1 MSWNDL
7 EGKDLISI
15 KDWTKEEL
23 DILLRVAGDLKS
35 RYYSGEELDILENDT
50 FMMLFFNSSTRTRQS
65 FEAGMS
71 QLGGHS
77 QFLAPET
84 MRISL
89 DRKPGGG
96 ESIKDTTKV
105 MGRYSE
111 GIGVRLL
118 EDKVDYYGQG
128 TEILYEMGKYSTVPI
143 INMASDI
150 YHPCQSMTDI
160 MTMQEKVGNLK
171 GKKIAV
177 TWAYSPWVRSWGS
190 IQSNILTSALFG
202 MDVNLAHPE
211 GYELDSDVLD
221 LTEENAGKSGGS
233 FTVTNDMDEAIK
245 DADIVYPRNWMS
257 PGRYEIGK
265 EKEIE
270 MAGQHKDWKYTKE
283 KQEELSDS
291 GYLLHCMPVDRGN
304 EVDDEIMDDPEL
316 SFVYDQA
323 ENRLHLQKALMA
335 LTMGGNF

>member
-1 MSWNDL
+1 MSWYDL
-7 EGKDLISI
+7 KGKNLISV

-23 DILLRVAGDLKS
+23 DILLRVANDLKS
-35 RYYSGEELDILENDT
+35 RYYSGETLNALENKT

-84 MRISL
+84 MRISIS
-89 DRKPGGG
+89 REPGGG
-96 ESIKDTTKV
+96 ESIKDTTRV
-105 MGRYSE
+105 MGRYAE
-111 GIGVRLL
+111 GVGVRIL
-118 EDKVDYYGQG
+118 EDRVDYYGQG
-128 TEILYEMGKYSTVPI
+128 TEIMYEIGKYSSIPV

-150 YHPCQSMTDI
+150 YHPCQSMTDV
-160 MTMQEKVGNLK
+160 MTMQEKVGDLK

-177 TWAYSPWVRSWGS
+177 TWVHSPWVRSWGS

-202 MDVNLAHPE
+202 MDVHLAHPE
-211 GYELDSDVLD
+211 GYELDPDVLD
-221 LTEENAGKSGGS
+221 ITEENAARSGGS
-233 FTVTNDMDEAIK
+233 FQVTNDMDEAIK

-257 PGRYEIGK
+257 PDRYEVGK
-265 EKEIE
+265 EREIE
-270 MAGQHKDWKYTKE
+270 MAREHQDWKYTRE
-283 KQEELSDS
+283 KQALADP

-304 EVDDEIMDDPEL
+304 EVEDDIVDDPEL
-316 SFVYDQA
+316 SFIYDQA

-335 LTMGGNF
+335 LTMGGSF

>member
-1 MSWNDL
+1 MSWYDL
-7 EGKDLISI
+7 KGKNLISV
-15 KDWTKEEL
+15 KDWSKEEL
-23 DILLRVAGDLKS
+23 DILLRVANDLKS
-35 RYYSGEELDILENDT
+35 RYYSGETLNALENKT

-89 DRKPGGG
+89 SREPGGG

-105 MGRYSE
+105 MGRYAE
-111 GIGVRLL
+111 GAGVRIL

-128 TEILYEMGKYSTVPI
+128 TEIMYEMGKYSSIPV

-160 MTMQEKVGNLK
+160 MTMQEKVGDLK
-171 GKKIAV
+171 NKKIAV
-177 TWAYSPWVRSWGS
+177 TWVHSPWVRSWGS

-202 MDVNLAHPE
+202 MNVHLAHPE
-211 GYELDSDVLD
+211 GYELDPDVLD
-221 LTEENAGKSGGS
+221 LTEENANKSGGS
-233 FTVTNDMDEAIK
+233 FTVTNDMDEAIE

-257 PGRYEIGK
+257 PDRYEIGK
-265 EKEIE
+265 DKEVE
-270 MAGQHKDWKYTKE
+270 MARQHEDWKYTRE
-283 KQEELSDS
+283 KQALADP

-304 EVDDEIMDDPEL
+304 EVGDDIVDDPEL
-316 SFVYDQA
+316 SFIYDQA

-335 LTMGGNF
+335 LTMGGSF

>member
-1 MSWNDL
+1 MSWYDL
-7 EGKDLISI
+7 KGKDLISV
-15 KDWTKEEL
+15 KDWSKEEL
-23 DILLRVAGDLKS
+23 DILLKVAKDLKS
-35 RYYSGEELDILENDT
+35 RYYSGETLNALENKT

-89 DRKPGGG
+89 SREPGGG

-105 MGRYSE
+105 MGRYAE
-111 GIGVRLL
+111 GVGVRIL

-128 TEILYEMGKYSTVPI
+128 TEIMYEMGKYSSIPV

-150 YHPCQSMTDI
+150 YHPCQSMTDV
-160 MTMQEKVGNLK
+160 MTMQEKVGDLRD
-171 GKKIAV
+171 KKIAV
-177 TWAYSPWVRSWGS
+177 TWVQSPWVRSWGS

-202 MDVNLAHPE
+202 MDVHLAHPE
-211 GYELDSDVLD
+211 GYELDPDVLD
-221 LTEENAGKSGGS
+221 LTEENADKSGGS
-233 FTVTNDMDEAIK
+233 FTVTNDMDEAVE

-257 PGRYEIGK
+257 PDRYEIGK

-270 MAGQHKDWKYTKE
+270 KAKEHEDWKYTRERQK
-283 KQEELSDS
+283 LADP

-304 EVDDEIMDDPEL
+304 EVEDELVDDPEL
-316 SFVYDQA
+316 SFIYDQA

-335 LTMGGNF
+335 LTMGGSF

>member
-1 MSWNDL
+1 MSWYDL
-7 EGKDLISI
+7 KGKDLISV
-15 KDWTKEEL
+15 KDWSKEEL
-23 DILLRVAGDLKS
+23 DILLKVAKDLKS
-35 RYYSGEELDILENDT
+35 RYYSGETLNALENKT

-89 DRKPGGG
+89 SREPGGG

-105 MGRYSE
+105 MGRYAE
-111 GIGVRLL
+111 GVGVRIL

-128 TEILYEMGKYSTVPI
+128 TEIMYEMGKYSSIPV

-150 YHPCQSMTDI
+150 YHPCQSMTDV
-160 MTMQEKVGNLK
+160 MTMQEKVGDLRD
-171 GKKIAV
+171 KKIAV
-177 TWAYSPWVRSWGS
+177 TWVQSPWVRSWGS

-202 MDVNLAHPE
+202 MDVHLAHPE
-211 GYELDSDVLD
+211 GYELDPDVLE
-221 LTEENAGKSGGS
+221 LTEENADKSGGS
-233 FTVTNDMDEAIK
+233 FTVTNDMDEAVE

-257 PGRYEIGK
+257 PDRYEIGK

-270 MAGQHKDWKYTKE
+270 KAKEHEDWKYTRERQK
-283 KQEELSDS
+283 LADP

-304 EVDDEIMDDPEL
+304 EVEDELVDDPEL
-316 SFVYDQA
+316 SFIYDQA

-335 LTMGGNF
+335 LTMGGSF

>member
-1 MSWNDL
+1 MSWYDL
-7 EGKDLISI
+7 KGKDLISV

-23 DILLRVAGDLKS
+23 DILLRVANDLKS
-35 RYYSGEELDILENDT
+35 RYYSGETLNALENKT

-89 DRKPGGG
+89 SREPGGG

-105 MGRYSE
+105 MGRYAE
-111 GIGVRLL
+111 GAGVRIL

-128 TEILYEMGKYSTVPI
+128 TEIMYEMGKYSSIPV

-150 YHPCQSMTDI
+150 YHPCQSMTDV
-160 MTMQEKVGNLK
+160 MTMQEKVGSLED
-171 GKKIAV
+171 KKIAV
-177 TWAYSPWVRSWGS
+177 TWVHSPWVRSWGS

-202 MDVNLAHPE
+202 MNVHLAHPE
-211 GYELDSDVLD
+211 GYDLDPDVLD
-221 LTEENAGKSGGS
+221 LTEDNAEESGGS
-233 FTVTNDMDEAIK
+233 FNVTNDMDEAIE

-257 PGRYEIGK
+257 PDRYEIGK

-270 MAGQHKDWKYTKE
+270 MARQHKDWKYTKE
-283 KQEELSDS
+283 KQKLADP

-304 EVDDEIMDDPEL
+304 EVEDEIVDDKEL
-316 SFVYDQA
+316 SFIYDQA

-335 LTMGGNF
+335 LTMGGSF

>member
-1 MSWNDL
+1 MSWHDL
-7 EGKDLISI
+7 KGKDMISV

-23 DILLRVAGDLKS
+23 DILLRVANDLKS
-35 RYYSGEELDILENDT
+35 RYYSGEEPDILENDT

-89 DRKPGGG
+89 DREPGGG
-96 ESIKDTTKV
+96 ESIKDTTRV
-105 MGRYSE
+105 MGRYAE
-111 GIGVRLL
+111 GVGVRIL
-118 EDKVDYYGQG
+118 EDKVNYYGQG
-128 TEILYEMGKYSTVPI
+128 TEIMYEMGKYSTVPI

-150 YHPCQSMTDI
+150 YHPCQSMTDV
-160 MTMQEKVGNLK
+160 MTMQEKVGDLK
-171 GKKIAV
+171 DKKIAV

-202 MDVNLAHPE
+202 MDVSLAHPE
-211 GYELDSDVLD
+211 GYELDPDVLD
-221 LTEENAGKSGGS
+221 MTEENAKKSGGS
-233 FTVTNDMDEAIK
+233 FSVTNDMEEAVE

-257 PGRYEIGK
+257 PDRYEIGK

-270 MAGQHKDWKYTKE
+270 MAGQHEDWKYTKE
-283 KQEELSDS
+283 KQEELGDP

-304 EVDDEIMDDPEL
+304 EVEDEIMDDPEL

>member
-1 MSWNDL
+1 MSWYDL
-7 EGKDLISI
+7 KGKDLISV
-15 KDWTKEEL
+15 KDWSKEEL
-23 DILLRVAGDLKS
+23 DILLKVAKDLKS
-35 RYYSGEELDILENDT
+35 RYYSGETLNALENKT

-89 DRKPGGG
+89 SREPGGG

-105 MGRYSE
+105 MGRYAE
-111 GIGVRLL
+111 GVGVRIL

-128 TEILYEMGKYSTVPI
+128 TEIMYEMGKYSSIPV

-150 YHPCQSMTDI
+150 YHPCQSMTDV
-160 MTMQEKVGNLK
+160 MTMQEKVGDLK
-171 GKKIAV
+171 DKKIAV
-177 TWAYSPWVRSWGS
+177 TWVQSPWVRSWGS

-202 MDVNLAHPE
+202 MDVHLAHPE
-211 GYELDSDVLD
+211 GYDLDPDVLE
-221 LTEENAGKSGGS
+221 LTEENASKSGGS
-233 FTVTNDMDEAIK
+233 FTVTNDMDEAVE

-257 PGRYEIGK
+257 PDRYEIGK

-270 MAGQHKDWKYTKE
+270 KAKEHEGWKYTRERQK
-283 KQEELSDS
+283 LADP

-304 EVDDEIMDDPEL
+304 EVEDELVDDPEL
-316 SFVYDQA
+316 SFIYDQA

-335 LTMGGNF
+335 LTMGGSF

>member
-1 MSWNDL
+1 MSWYDL
-7 EGKDLISI
+7 KGKNMISV

-23 DILLRVAGDLKS
+23 DILLRVANDLKS
-35 RYYSGEELDILENDT
+35 RYYSGESLNALENKT

-89 DRKPGGG
+89 SREPGGG

-105 MGRYSE
+105 MGRYAE
-111 GIGVRLL
+111 GVGVRIL

-128 TEILYEMGKYSTVPI
+128 TEIMYEMGKYSSIPV

-160 MTMQEKVGNLK
+160 MTMQEKVGDLR

-177 TWAYSPWVRSWGS
+177 TWVHSPWVRSWGS

-202 MDVNLAHPE
+202 MDVHLAHPE
-211 GYELDSDVLD
+211 GYDLDPDVLD
-221 LTEENAGKSGGS
+221 LTEDNAEESGGS
-233 FTVTNDMDEAIK
+233 FVVTNDMDEAIA

-257 PGRYEIGK
+257 PDRYEIGK
-265 EKEIE
+265 DKEIE
-270 MAGQHKDWKYTKE
+270 KARKHEDWKYTRE
-283 KQEELSDS
+283 KQELADP

-304 EVDDEIMDDPEL
+304 EVEDDIVDDPEL
-316 SFVYDQA
+316 SFIYDQA

-335 LTMGGNF
+335 LTMGGSF

>member
-89 DRKPGGG
+89 DREPGGG

-143 INMASDI
+143 INMAHYSMVKTTFFNGI
-150 YHPCQSMTDI
+150 QHPAI
-160 MTMQEKVGNLK
+160 
-171 GKKIAV
+171 
-177 TWAYSPWVRSWGS
+177 
-190 IQSNILTSALFG
+190 
-202 MDVNLAHPE
+202 
-211 GYELDSDVLD
+211 
-221 LTEENAGKSGGS
+221 
-233 FTVTNDMDEAIK
+233 AIK
-245 DADIVYPRNWMS
+245 RCEN
-257 PGRYEIGK
+257 
-265 EKEIE
+265 IE
-270 MAGQHKDWKYTKE
+270 VIREFNYHDYKNKLG
-283 KQEELSDS
+283 
-291 GYLLHCMPVDRGN
+291 
-304 EVDDEIMDDPEL
+304 
-316 SFVYDQA
+316 
-323 ENRLHLQKALMA
+323 
-335 LTMGGNF
+335 

>member
-1 MSWNDL
+1 MGWFDL
-7 EGKDLISI
+7 EGKNLISI
-15 KDWTKEEL
+15 KDWSKEEL
-23 DILLRVAGDLKS
+23 DILLKVASDLKG
-35 RYYSGEELDILENDT
+35 RYYSGEALNVLENKT
-50 FMMLFFNSSTRTRQS
+50 FMMLFFNTSTRTRQS

-89 DRKPGGG
+89 DREPGGG

-105 MGRYSE
+105 MERYAE
-111 GIGVRLL
+111 GVGVRLL
-118 EDKVDYYGQG
+118 EDKVNYYGQG
-128 TEILYEMGKYSTVPI
+128 TEILYEMGKHSSVPI

-150 YHPCQSMTDI
+150 YHPCQSMTDL
-160 MTMQEKVGNLK
+160 MTLQEKLGELK

-190 IQSNILTSALFG
+190 IQSNIITTALYG
-202 MDVNLAHPE
+202 MDVTLAYPE
-211 GYELDSDVLD
+211 GYDLDENVID
-221 LTEENAGKSGGS
+221 LAEENAEKGGGS
-233 FTVTNDMDEAIK
+233 FSVTHDMDEAI
-245 DADIVYPRNWMS
+245 DGATVVYPRNWMS
-257 PGRYEIGK
+257 PRRYEIGK

-270 MAGQHKDWKYTKE
+270 LAGEHKDWQYTKE
-283 KQEELSDS
+283 RQEELGDP

-304 EVDDEIMDDPEL
+304 EVEDDIMDDDEL
-316 SFVYDQA
+316 SYVYDQA
-323 ENRLHLQKALMA
+323 ENRLHLQKGLMA